1 MPSDYCKNLLA
12 QYAEQI
18 GMATLDAIV
27 RKQDFQALARYRR

>member
-1 MPSDYCKNLLA
+1 MPADNGKNLLT

-27 RKQDFQALARYRR
+27 RKLNSQALARYRR